1 MLLMRDTLDDLRTED
16 IDVLRVLK
24 EKLGRFL
31 LALALMGAILVELP
45 ISPLKLLEKINRM
58 PYKEIVWNG
67 KNEDLVL
74 RRNPFLVKL
83 LDFCFSFLNY
93 AEKFKKPSI
102 RMLYATT
109 VQDMVSF
116 IKQIVLFLAM
126 HDLKAFSQYTSAL
139 ELLWLATENLEAME
153 DSFLSEGDN
162 SYNKSAVQIAP
173 NIYYEFAHLLPLTE
187 HGNSFFSSRRRTMLA
202 VAGILVVS
210 GSVAYMQ
217 SGLSNRL
224 TMINSSI
231 QTLPGNL
238 EETLMQNETNDN
250 SNDNRRRIRSQ
261 KNGGLRS
268 IHVLAAILISRM
280 GPRGMQNL
288 LALVT
293 TVSLYMF
300 DYFENMVYYKILHVD
315 DRINNPEQRIASDVP
330 RFCTELSEIV
340 QEDLTAVTDGLLYTW
355 RLCSYICKAK
365 ICALD
370 SFCELSSLHESS
382 SRQNSASKKYITE
395 TSYIEFAGVKITAS
409 DNLILEVQQFSL
421 RAL

>member
-1 MLLMRDTLDDLRTED
+1 MLLMRGTLDDLRTED

-24 EKLGRFL
+24 EKLGSPRHGFL
-31 LALALMGAILVELP
+31 
-45 ISPLKLLEKINRM
+45 
-58 PYKEIVWNG
+58 
-67 KNEDLVL
+67 
-74 RRNPFLVKL
+74 
-83 LDFCFSFLNY
+83 
-93 AEKFKKPSI
+93 
-102 RMLYATT
+102 
-109 VQDMVSF
+109 

-126 HDLKAFSQYTSAL
+126 HDLKAFSQCTSAL

-202 VAGILVVS
+202 VAGVLVVS

-238 EETLMQNETNDN
+238 EEMLMQNETNDN
-250 SNDNRRRIRSQ
+250 SNDNRRRISSQ

-268 IHVLAAILISRM
+268 MHVLAAILISRM

-293 TVSLYMF
+293 TVNTAAVAVLCLYGQNGREIRCLFEWCQVPLSLTSGY
-300 DYFENMVYYKILHVD
+300 IL
-315 DRINNPEQRIASDVP
+315 P
-330 RFCTELSEIV
+330 L
-340 QEDLTAVTDGLLYTW
+340 DLAFISG
-355 RLCSYICKAK
+355 
-365 ICALD
+365 
-370 SFCELSSLHESS
+370 
-382 SRQNSASKKYITE
+382 SANCLK
-395 TSYIEFAGVKITAS
+395 
-409 DNLILEVQQFSL
+409 Q
-421 RAL
+421 